1 MTRTEKERPLPRCTA
16 ELPTGGVAGLDSG
29 EKIRGVIC
37 NPIYAGVGP
46 FPRMVSDET
55 WIGSAAKL
63 VRDEG
68 PEQFLVNMLY
78 VLRRSFDALDTGQAK
93 PVKSQRRLRRR

>member
-1 MTRTEKERPLPRCTA
+1 MKNTRSKERKRPLPARTA
-16 ELPTGGVAGLDSG
+16 GFATGGVDALDS
-29 EKIRGVIC
+29 EENLRGIIC

-46 FPRMVSDET
+46 FPRMVSDDM

-63 VRDEG
+63 TRAEG

-78 VLRRSFDALDTGQAK
+78 VLRRSFEALDARD
-93 PVKSQRRLRRR
+93 P